1 MNFKVE
7 FYKKSPDLNKPC
19 KTKGENARTLKTK
32 VDDTCFLDK
41 KASSWKL
48 YRGFTWNLQ
57 NISKKVKVLRDI
69 TRAYIWQHFKKS
81 YFDMISQREH

>member
-41 KASSWKL
+41 KASS
-48 YRGFTWNLQ
+48 
-57 NISKKVKVLRDI
+57 
-69 TRAYIWQHFKKS
+69 
-81 YFDMISQREH
+81 